1 MKTTVLTALIV
12 IALIGIGAAQVSQS
26 SLAETVPAR
35 HLTHKQAIHLVNTA
49 CTAEEH
55 RALAQYFRQEAQRKR
70 DKQQYYMEVA
80 ATYRLHAP
88 RVDMYKNGST
98 QDYYMRSA
106 DEARDAALADDRMAM
121 LEDKFAEGLARPK

>member
-1 MKTTVLTALIV
+1 MQTTVLTALIV
-12 IALIGIGAAQVSQS
+12 IALIGIGEAQVSQS
-26 SLAETVPAR
+26 GPAR
-35 HLTHKQAIHLVNTA
+35 HLTHKQAIQLVNTA

-55 RALAQYFRQEAQRKR
+55 AALAQYFRQEAQRKR

-80 ATYRLHAP
+80 ATYGLHAP

-98 QDYYMRSA
+98 QDYYKRSA
-106 DEARDAALADDRMAM
+106 DEARDAALADDRMAT